1 MSDTTALYYFA
12 IGGTGALSVE
22 PLVHLC
28 AAGLGPPSVRVVLID
43 ADSAS
48 PAVERAVELL
58 EQYRR
63 VREAF
68 GRPGQGFFRT
78 DIGPT
83 RHDQVHWSPIGK
95 ENPGADGGNTSL
107 ASYVTETR
115 MAGSLQD
122 ARLLFD
128 LLYSGRQQD
137 ELLREGFRG
146 NPAIGS
152 ILLNGLKDS
161 RLMEEIRKSSEG
173 DVNKAFFAT
182 GSVFGGTGAA
192 GLPVVASVL
201 QPARDDHETDGAW
214 QARHAGFRARM
225 GAALVTP
232 YFSLPPAPN
241 DAATRGRLH
250 PDSSSFL
257 RNTRAALP
265 TYVRGRTGYGS
276 MYVIGDAR
284 SLPHQRR
291 VYSAGGKEQRNDP
304 HAVEL
309 YAALAALHFVENR
322 PSALEDSEFHY
333 TRVSG
338 LSPTWA
344 DVPVSGEAREELQAL
359 LVAANFFL
367 QYFRATRTDHEE
379 RALMRELHA
388 LPWPA
393 HVHLDASFVR
403 QGRPELDA
411 LGAYFSEL
419 WGYLFALQ
427 NAPTAQ
433 QTHLDLV
440 RFGEGGGVQVR
451 TPTRYPFSDPRPEF
465 TLPRIDATLPGLGA
479 AVALRENV
487 DFFRWFNRVRDG
499 EPRGIAGFLH
509 YLHGAALGYVR
520 DNTRGTS

>member
-1 MSDTTALYYFA
+1 MNETTALYYFA

-48 PAVERAVELL
+48 PAVERALELL

-68 GRPGQGFFRT
+68 GRPARGFFRT
-78 DIGPT
+78 DITPT
-83 RHDQVHWSPIGK
+83 QQERVHWSPIGK
-95 ENPGADGGNTSL
+95 ENPGADGGNTTLST
-107 ASYVTETR
+107 YVTETR
-115 MAGSLQD
+115 MGGSLAD

-128 LLYSGRQQD
+128 LLYSDRQQD
-137 ELLREGFRG
+137 EALREGFRG

-152 ILLNGLKDS
+152 ILLSGLKDAG
-161 RLMEEIRKSSEG
+161 LMADIRKSAEG
-173 DVNKAFFAT
+173 DTGKAFFAT
-182 GSVFGGTGAA
+182 GSIFGGTGAA
-192 GLPVVASVL
+192 GLPVVANL
-201 QPARDDHETDGAW
+201 LRPERGEHEADGAW
-214 QARHAGFRARM
+214 KERRANFRARM

-232 YFSLPPAPN
+232 YFSLPPAPT
-241 DAATRGRLH
+241 DASTRGRLH
-250 PDSSSFL
+250 PDSSGFL

-265 TYVRGRTGYGS
+265 TYTRGRTGYGS

-309 YAALAALHFVENR
+309 YAALGALHFAGNR
-322 PSALEDSEFHY
+322 PPAAEDATFHY
-333 TRVSG
+333 TRVTG
-338 LSPTWA
+338 LAPGWA
-344 DVPVSGEAREELQAL
+344 DLPLSHDDRQGLQAL

-367 QYFRATRTDHEE
+367 QYFRATRTDDDE
-379 RALMRELHA
+379 RMLIRELHT

-393 HVHLDASFVR
+393 HVHLNASFVR
-403 QGRPELDA
+403 QNRAELDV

-433 QTHLDLV
+433 QTRLSLV
-440 RFGEGGGVQVR
+440 RFGEGAGIRGR
-451 TPTRYPFSDPRPEF
+451 TPARYPFSDPEPEF
-465 TLPRIDATLPGLGA
+465 VLPRVDATLPGLGQ

-487 DFFRWFNRVRDG
+487 DFFRWFNRVRERD
-499 EPRGIAGFLH
+499 PRGVAGFLH
-509 YLHGAALGYVR
+509 YLHAASLGYVR
-520 DNTRGTS
+520 DNTRGAP